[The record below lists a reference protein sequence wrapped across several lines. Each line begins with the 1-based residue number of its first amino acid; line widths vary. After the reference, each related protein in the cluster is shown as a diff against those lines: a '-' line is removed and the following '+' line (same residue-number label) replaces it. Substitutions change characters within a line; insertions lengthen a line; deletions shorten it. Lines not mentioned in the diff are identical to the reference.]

1 MAAYGVVKRID
12 QFPLNVAMGLCQGFM
27 PLVGYNFSSGDDE
40 RMRHV
45 SVFSWK
51 AISSFLSERQARW
64 GRLSCALFTACNDIH
79 SPNLNVSTTKPME
92 TSLYPGRG
100 YNKSIR

>member
-51 AISSFLSERQARW
+51 AAIVMVLCFIAFFLTLTPQILHLFIPERETSTLGASFLRTFH
-64 GRLSCALFTACNDIH
+64 RLQRHTQS
-79 SPNLNVSTTKPME
+79 
-92 TSLYPGRG
+92 
-100 YNKSIR
+100 